1 MENEK
6 ILTEKQIKQKEYYQ
20 KNKFKKKEYYQ
31 ENKLAIKHYNKSKH
45 YLKWLGVY

>member
-1 MENEK
+1 MDQK

-20 KNKFKKKEYYQ
+20 KNKLKKKEYYQ
-31 ENKLAIKHYNKSKH
+31 ENKLAIKNYNKSKH